1 MIFFIM
7 VRNQEKNTIVR
18 GIFLIV
24 GWSLGLDRFYEGD
37 KKGGFLSIVGWS
49 ITFVSF
55 IFLKCSG
62 YEYVEGVKNY
72 SDYSPNPLIILP
84 LLAGAYGA
92 FLIIKKSFR
101 LAKQFEN
108 AE

>member
-1 MIFFIM
+1 ML
-7 VRNQEKNTIVR
+7 RNQEKNSVVR
-18 GIFLIV
+18 GIFLIG
-24 GWSLGLDRFYEGD
+24 GWGLGLDRFYEGD

-49 ITFVSF
+49 ITFFSF
-55 IFLKCSG
+55 IFFKCSG

-72 SDYSPNPLIILP
+72 SDYSPNPLIVLP
-84 LLAGAYGA
+84 LLAGAYGG
-92 FLIIKKSFR
+92 FLVIKKTFR